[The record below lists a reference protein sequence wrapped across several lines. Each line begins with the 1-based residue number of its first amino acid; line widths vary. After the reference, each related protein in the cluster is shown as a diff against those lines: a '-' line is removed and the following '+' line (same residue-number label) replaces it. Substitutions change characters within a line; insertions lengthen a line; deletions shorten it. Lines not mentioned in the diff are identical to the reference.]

1 MQNIEP
7 SRHCRRC
14 CCGISLPSF
23 ERIVANF
30 SQQRQNIIP
39 IIDFCVQYVFGAAK
53 ARQPGGSIT
62 KGFLVPGVIPGRI
75 SSRKSSLRLDFFFVY
90 FLPTPEVGPFCT
102 ATRQINT
109 DYLCR
114 YEVQNKLHPLK
125 KERGVPCGERILF
138 LQKRPS
144 FPKTLNR

>member
-75 SSRKSSLRLDFFFVY
+75 SSRKSSLRLDFFLCTS
-90 FLPTPEVGPFCT
+90 FLPQKLVLFAPPLARSIRIICVVMKCK
-102 ATRQINT
+102 IN
-109 DYLCR
+109 C
-114 YEVQNKLHPLK
+114 
-125 KERGVPCGERILF
+125 ILWRNEEF
-138 LQKRPS
+138 HAVRES
-144 FPKTLNR
+144 FPSRSVQIFPRH